1 MLPVRFN
8 RNTGYSLGPLTMV
21 RRERKMQS
29 EGSGATLIL
38 SSLHLLNPKNS
49 SSLPICLNKT
59 FKFFFLFSRI
69 PKTDNRITPINDTGE
84 LYFSSSEDTANKTSS
99 Q

>member
-1 MLPVRFN
+1 
-8 RNTGYSLGPLTMV
+8 MV
-21 RRERKMQS
+21 LRERKMQS
-29 EGSGATLIL
+29 EGSGATLLIL

-69 PKTDNRITPINDTGE
+69 PKTDTKITPINDTGE
-84 LYFSSSEDTANKTSS
+84 LYFSSSEDTANKTSN